1 MNAMSGEPLILT
13 IDDEP
18 QILRLLQ
25 LTLEKNGY
33 RVMAA
38 TTGEEGVLRLKTSPC
53 SLVVLDLGLPDM
65 DGTEV
70 LRQIRRFSKVPVI
83 ILTVRS
89 DEAEIIGALDTGADD
104 YLTKPFRTGELLARV
119 RLCLRKAQPAEETPQ
134 LHAGSITIDL
144 AAHQVTRHGVLL
156 KLTAT
161 EFDLLRLFVLH
172 AGKVLTHKFLLESV
186 WGPAYNEET
195 QYTRVHVGH
204 LRKKIEEDPS
214 NPRLIQTESGIGY
227 RFIKE

>member
-1 MNAMSGEPLILT
+1 MLGEPLILT

-25 LTLEKNGY
+25 ITLEKNGY
-33 RVMAA
+33 RVMSAG
-38 TTGEEGVLRLKTSPC
+38 TGEEGILRVRTSAYA
-53 SLVVLDLGLPDM
+53 LVVLDLGLPDM
-65 DGTEV
+65 DGMEV
-70 LRQIRRFSKVPVI
+70 LKQIRRISKVPVI

-89 DEAEIIGALDTGADD
+89 GEVEIIEALDQGADD

-119 RLCLRKAQPAEETPQ
+119 RLCLRKAQTPEDEAVM
-134 LHAGSITIDL
+134 HVGPITIDF
-144 AAHQVTRHGVLL
+144 AAHLVARDGVPV

-161 EFDLLRLFVLH
+161 EFDLLRLFVHH
-172 AGKVLTHKFLLESV
+172 AGKVLTHKFILESV
-186 WGPAYNEET
+186 WGPAYSEET

-204 LRKKIEEDPS
+204 LRKKIEENPS

-227 RFIKE
+227 RFMKE